1 MFRHVKST
9 GLLPGSFSGV
19 IHPGNGRTMEQGYDK
34 PLCWLPMQV
43 DNSGGGQVWVDN
55 DQWGPFNGEMLHLSY
70 GRSTVYK
77 VMRQEVNGVMQGG
90 VVALPIKLA
99 SSAMRGRFNPVDKQL
114 YVAGFR
120 GWQTNAAKRVRPAE
134 NSLYR

>member
-1 MFRHVKST
+1 
-9 GLLPGSFSGV
+9 
-19 IHPGNGRTMEQGYDK
+19 
-34 PLCWLPMQV
+34 MQV

-120 GWQTNAAKRVRPAE
+120 GWQTNAAKESGLQRIRYTGKKVSLPTEMKATKKGLYLSLIHISEPTRP
-134 NSLYR
+134 Y